1 MAQKYNHKGAL
12 QEHFAQ
18 NGSGITPCYKNHRKS
33 GLEHAPTFTCTVS
46 IGDEEAEG
54 TARTKKDAE
63 QEAAKNM
70 RQKLGLIE
78 RPQLSSQTSTQS
90 SGTIGSIL
98 SRGVLN
104 PTLEAN
110 SVARLQELYQS
121 PQYDLVKPI
130 YDESGIIAMS
140 DRAGNGLSHLFST
153 TCKIGELAT
162 FGKGRTKQESK
173 EDSATKMLQ
182 RLEGLSEDY
191 EGNYI
196 CN

>member
-1 MAQKYNHKGAL
+1 MTMAQKFNHKGAL

-18 NGSGITPCYKNHRKS
+18 NGSGITPHYKNHHKT

-70 RQKLGLIE
+70 RQKLGLI
-78 RPQLSSQTSTQS
+78 PTQLSSQS
-90 SGTIGSIL
+90 S
-98 SRGVLN
+98 N
-104 PTLEAN
+104 
-110 SVARLQELYQS
+110 
-121 PQYDLVKPI
+121 
-130 YDESGIIAMS
+130 DESGIIAMS
-140 DRAGNGLSHLFST
+140 DRAGNGLSQLFST
-153 TCKIGELAT
+153 SCKIGELAT
-162 FGKGRTKQESK
+162 FGKVKSKHESN

-196 CN
+196 CNRGFLSANWL